1 MFSQRTLTAA
11 QAAKELHISLPTL
24 YAYVSRGLI
33 RSERVG
39 LGERERRY
47 LAEDIAQLQARKQ
60 AKRDP
65 ARAVKEALHWGA
77 PVMDSRLTLI
87 SDGRLRYRGHDA
99 IALASAASFEQVAA
113 LLWLGRLDAPA
124 ELFGNR
130 VVMPAECRRAL
141 KQMDG
146 LASVQRMQAVLPVA
160 GAADIAAFDLRP
172 NAVAA
177 TGARIVHLLTA
188 IAARVSTSRGPIS
201 AALQQRWAPGQPAAA
216 SLINAALILCADH
229 ELNVSAFTARC
240 VASAGATPYNV
251 VAAGL
256 AALQG
261 ARHGGNTERVEALWR
276 ELQTRST
283 RSVRQVLVGYLKRGE
298 GIPGFGHALYPGGD
312 PRAAELFRLMRQAF
326 PKSPVIAQ
334 SAALTREAVSFVN
347 QAPTIDVAL
356 VVLARLLNLPEDG
369 ALTLFA
375 LGRSVGWIGHALEQ
389 YQTGEMIRPRAR
401 YVGET
406 GISGDERE

>member
-1 MFSQRTLTAA
+1 
-11 QAAKELHISLPTL
+11 
-24 YAYVSRGLI
+24 LI
-33 RSERVG
+33 RSESAG
-39 LGERERRY
+39 PGTRERRY
-47 LAEDIAQLQARKQ
+47 LVEDIAQLNARRQ

-65 ARAVKEALHWGA
+65 SRAIKDALHWGA

-87 SDGRLRYRGHDA
+87 SDGRLLYRGHDA

-141 KQMDG
+141 KQLDG
-146 LASVQRMQAVLPVA
+146 LATVQRMQVVLPIA

-188 IAARVSTSRGPIS
+188 IAAQVSTSRGPIS
-201 AALQQRWAPGQPAAA
+201 AALQQRWAPDRPAAA

-283 RSVRQVLVGYLKRGE
+283 HSVRQVLASYLKRGE
-298 GIPGFGHALYPGGD
+298 HLPGFGHALYPGGD
-312 PRAAELFRLMRQAF
+312 PRAAELFRLMAQAF
-326 PKSPVIAQ
+326 PRSPVIAQ
-334 SAALTREAVSFVN
+334 CNALVQEAASLIN

-356 VVLARLLNLPEDG
+356 VALARLLNLPEDG

-401 YVGET
+401 YVGESR
-406 GISGDERE
+406 ISGDDRG